1 MNFYAVIDTNVV
13 VSAML
18 KRDSVPAKI
27 IDLLLAG
34 IITPVFNEE
43 ILSEYGEVLLRPEF
57 GFAPDDVKKFLDFI
71 RKNGIFLEKILS
83 DEKFND
89 PDDAVFYEI
98 ALSAIKSREA
108 YLVTGNIRHFPQK
121 EFVVTPRDMLN
132 IVLSYIDK

>member
-34 IITPVFNEE
+34 IIIPVFNEE
-43 ILSEYGEVLLRPEF
+43 ILREYEEVLLRPEF
-57 GFAPDDVKKFLDFI
+57 GFASDDVKKFLDFM
-71 RKNGIFLEKILS
+71 RKNGIFLERALS
-83 DEKFND
+83 NEKFND

-121 EFVVTPRDMLN
+121 EFVVTPRDML
-132 IVLSYIDK
+132 SMY

>member
-34 IITPVFNEE
+34 IIIPVFNEE
-43 ILSEYGEVLLRPEF
+43 ILSEYEEVLLRPEF

-71 RKNGIFLEKILS
+71 RKNGIFLERALS

>member
-1 MNFYAVIDTNVV
+1 MNFYTVIDTNVV

-27 IDLLLAG
+27 IDLLLAE
-34 IITPVFNEE
+34 IITPIFNEE
-43 ILSEYGEVLLRPEF
+43 ILSEYEEVLLRPEF
-57 GFAPDDVKKFLDFI
+57 GFAPDDVKKFLDFM
-71 RKNGIFLEKILS
+71 RKNGIFLEKALS

>member
-1 MNFYAVIDTNVV
+1 M
-13 VSAML
+13 
-18 KRDSVPAKI
+18 
-27 IDLLLAG
+27 
-34 IITPVFNEE
+34 
-43 ILSEYGEVLLRPEF
+43 SEYEEVLLRPEF

-98 ALSAIKSREA
+98 ALSAKKSREA

-121 EFVVTPRDMLN
+121 EFVVTPRGMLN
-132 IVLSYIDK
+132 IVFSYIDK

>member
-34 IITPVFNEE
+34 IIIPVFNEE
-43 ILSEYGEVLLRPEF
+43 ILREYEEVLLRPEF

-71 RKNGIFLEKILS
+71 RKNGIFLERALS

>member
-43 ILSEYGEVLLRPEF
+43 ILREYEEVLLRSEF
-57 GFAPDDVKKFLDFI
+57 GFASDDVKKFMDFM

-98 ALSAIKSREA
+98 ALSARKNREA

-121 EFVVTPRDMLN
+121 EFIVTPRDMLN

>member
-1 MNFYAVIDTNVV
+1 MNHAGE
-13 VSAML
+13 
-18 KRDSVPAKI
+18 
-27 IDLLLAG
+27 LLLNTNNYAQ
-34 IITPVFNEE
+34 
-43 ILSEYGEVLLRPEF
+43 
-57 GFAPDDVKKFLDFI
+57 FLVA
-71 RKNGIFLEKILS
+71 EKILS

>member
-34 IITPVFNEE
+34 IIIPVFNEE
-43 ILSEYGEVLLRPEF
+43 ILSEYEEVLLRPEF
-57 GFAPDDVKKFLDFI
+57 GFAQDDVNKFMDFM
-71 RKNGIFLEKILS
+71 RKNGIFLEKNLS

>member
-43 ILSEYGEVLLRPEF
+43 ILSEYEEVLLRQEL
-57 GFAPDDVKKFLDFI
+57 GFAPDDVKKFLDFM
-71 RKNGIFLEKILS
+71 RKNGIFLERVLS

-98 ALSAIKSREA
+98 ALSARKNKET

-121 EFVVTPRDMLN
+121 EFIITPRETLN

>member
-34 IITPVFNEE
+34 IIIPVFNEE
-43 ILSEYGEVLLRPEF
+43 ILSEYEEVLLRPEF
-57 GFAPDDVKKFLDFI
+57 GFAQDDVNKFMDFM
-71 RKNGIFLEKILS
+71 RKNGIFLEKNLS

-121 EFVVTPRDMLN
+121 EFVVTPRDILN

>member
-34 IITPVFNEE
+34 IIIPVFNEE
-43 ILSEYGEVLLRPEF
+43 ILSEYKEVLLRPEF
-57 GFAPDDVKKFLDFI
+57 GFAQDDVNKFMDFM

-121 EFVVTPRDMLN
+121 EFVVTPRDILN

>member
-34 IITPVFNEE
+34 IIIPVFNEE